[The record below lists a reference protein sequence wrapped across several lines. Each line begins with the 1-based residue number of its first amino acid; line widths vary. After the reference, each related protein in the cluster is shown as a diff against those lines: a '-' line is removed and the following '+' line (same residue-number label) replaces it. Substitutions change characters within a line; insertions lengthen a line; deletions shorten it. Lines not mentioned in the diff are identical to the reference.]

1 MRRVARRPPKLPGR
15 RDLSP
20 ISFRSTHHHDTVGI
34 AGRRGG
40 EIESCRIG
48 RRQTHVAVHLLVV
61 SRGLINLNQ
70 NIARGEVVI
79 DVELRGAAVANGG
92 LRTTRLVGPC
102 VEFQRSN
109 KTQIVGAT
117 IGFGLRRNFGDAGT
131 GFRGRADRG
140 TELQPGHRPGVEHE
154 IDDRLP
160 PTRARR
166 RESPRDL
173 RRQTCLS

>member
-40 EIESCRIG
+40 KVESCRIG
-48 RRQTHVAVHLLVV
+48 RGQTHVAVHLLVV
-61 SRGLINLNQ
+61 AGGLIDLNEDV
-70 NIARGEVVI
+70 ARGEVVI
-79 DVELRGAAVANGG
+79 DVELRGAAVANGC
-92 LRTTRLVGPC
+92 LRAAGFVGSGI
-102 VEFQRSN
+102 ELQGGDE
-109 KTQIVGAT
+109 TQIVGAT
-117 IGFGLRRNFGDAGT
+117 IGFRLRRNFGDAGT

-140 TELQPGHRPGVEHE
+140 TELQPGHRPGIEHE

-160 PTRARR
+160 PTRTR
-166 RESPRDL
+166 
-173 RRQTCLS
+173 